1 MMEKFFFTCSSD
13 RGFFD
18 FDNNLIQ
25 VGNETIYLTKRFK
38 EPLRRLYL
46 IFSKKCN
53 LRCVY
58 CFQKEN
64 KKRSCIFSSDEIKS
78 VITKSIHNFDEL
90 VLFGGEPLLDA
101 NLDTI
106 KEILSCRI
114 SLPLY
119 IFTNGNISS
128 KAQELIISNKDQFH
142 CIAVT
147 IDGTKNI
154 HDSLRINPTGSSF
167 DNAFSTIEFLA
178 KEGVAVQIQV
188 NVDRRNIQDICDLI
202 MYLEEKKIFQI
213 HFMLNPIK
221 YSQYTLRQEELIQ
234 LYVDLRKKH
243 PNLDIR
249 VNSRLV
255 RNLFALLQDE
265 PLEAERC
272 GLSQTVVA
280 DFSSGMLYACPH
292 NEKSRIGNISDKMI
306 YEHRVISDLL
316 TRTLYKGE
324 ECLSC
329 EYTHLCAYGCP
340 FENGDFSTCKNSM
353 DLSLKVIFDNFDVLF
368 DVE

>member
-1 MMEKFFFTCSSD
+1 MAKYFFTCNSGK
-13 RGFFD
+13 GFFD
-18 FDNNLIQ
+18 CDNNLIQ
-25 VGNETIYLTKRFK
+25 FGNETIHLTKK
-38 EPLRRLYL
+38 SKVPKRRLYL

-64 KKRSCIFSSDEIKS
+64 IKRSCIFSSEEIKS
-78 VITKSIHNFDEL
+78 IIIKSIHNFDEL
-90 VLFGGEPLLDA
+90 VLFGGEPLLDT

-106 KEILSCRI
+106 KEILSFRI
-114 SLPLY
+114 GLPLY

-128 KAQELIISNKDQFH
+128 KAQELIISNKEQFG

-154 HDSLRINPTGSSF
+154 HDSLRINPNGSSF
-167 DNAFSTIEFLA
+167 DNALSTIELFDKA
-178 KEGVAVQIQV
+178 GIAVQIQV
-188 NVDRRNIQDICDLI
+188 NVDRRNIQDIYVLI
-202 MYLEEKKIFQI
+202 KYLEEEKISQI
-213 HFMLNPIK
+213 HIMLNPIK
-221 YSQYTLRQEELIQ
+221 YSQYMLRQEELIQ

-243 PNLDIR
+243 PNLDIQ

-255 RNLFALLQDE
+255 RNLFAFLQDE

-306 YEHRVISDLL
+306 YEHSVISDLL
-316 TRTLYKGE
+316 TRTLYKSE

-329 EYTHLCAYGCP
+329 EYTHLCAYGCT
-340 FENGDFSTCKNSM
+340 FEKENFIRCKNSM
-353 DLSLKVIFDNFDVLF
+353 DSSLKVIFDNFDVLF
-368 DVE
+368 GVE